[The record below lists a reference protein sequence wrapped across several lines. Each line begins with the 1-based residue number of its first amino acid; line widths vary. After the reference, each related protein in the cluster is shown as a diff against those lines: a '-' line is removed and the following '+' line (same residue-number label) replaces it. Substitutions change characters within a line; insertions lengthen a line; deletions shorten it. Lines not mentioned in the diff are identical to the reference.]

1 MNVDEENPW
10 LGLRSFS
17 EDVSQYFFGR
27 DREIPELTDR
37 IRQRPLTILYGQSG
51 LGKTSL
57 LNAGVIPLLRQQGYA
72 PVLIR
77 VIYDPQLQPL
87 APEQQLLQEF
97 ARHFPNAPQPATA
110 APTLW
115 DLFHDPQFGFADEA
129 GTSAAAKAL
138 PRPVL
143 LLDQFEEIFT
153 LGLTLREQQTRELF
167 EALACIVENRPPES
181 ARRRLEDDDY
191 ADRVLQH
198 VRPCRVV
205 FSMRDDY
212 LHQLERWRRQMP
224 SMMDNR
230 SELRRLSGK
239 QAFDAAFNPGLR
251 RRAAGKGPPILAVE
265 TAEQIVRLAAGKSAD
280 VPLEEIENVPPL
292 LSLICEQLN
301 LRRLRAGHQTIDS
314 ANMQGTA
321 DEVLRDFC
329 RDNFRGAHPA
339 VREFVEQRLV
349 SGAGIRQS
357 VNLESAEQELR
368 VAGVPT
374 PEQALKTLIDR
385 RLLTIEDRGGISRLE
400 LTHDILAP
408 VIVRSRTAGTSEQ
421 SLQTALAVY
430 DSLADPAVAGPSPD
444 QRIAERLFRSL
455 SQQGMTGETVR
466 RQPSQTLETLAA
478 EIGADVSRTVAVA
491 SQFAERG
498 ILVLQPAHAP
508 AGPSSVADVEHRSLF
523 SEWKLLS
530 TWIAQEHQDAD
541 DFRTLRNLQHNGVR
555 VLDDTS
561 LKRAELFFDR
571 VRPTVAWV
579 KRYDSAIAS
588 QTDATQSLLSCQQL
602 VQNSITRRK
611 QQRLITRLAI
621 ALAVVFFAGAGWWVW
636 DQSRR
641 QESRLFTQKF
651 LAAPAAFVGDLAQHR
666 REALPILLQK
676 YEQDDPAHPEQK
688 LHAAW
693 GLARLQPEQRLLD
706 YLTAQVPR
714 LSSQQFRGTA
724 VALKDLLDALRQP
737 VPEFVSRQLQA
748 VVDNR
753 KIELRWLLMGLAL
766 GETQQ
771 LDYYCKAK
779 PDPSDT
785 TQLMLDLPTVPIDVE
800 WLNQVLAPSYPLAAE
815 TRYLLCLVAGGLQ
828 AGPVEAESS
837 LRTLFTE
844 APDPG
849 THAAA
854 RWALQQLQYT
864 DDVLENMIAGCTE
877 QVAEQTKRDWYVTPR
892 LGPPDRQVPGF
903 TMVRIPSHPDFPLG
917 CVTDEIDNDANDP
930 KATWQPRDAEPVKSF
945 WMSDRE
951 VSQQQ
956 IIAVLEDDA
965 RWQQLEPRWQ
975 TLRSKLRRRFPSSEY
990 PLEPNALPA
999 DVSWYDAVDICN
1011 LLSVYAGLE
1020 PAYQIAKQA
1029 SFVVDGCTVVV
1040 PRRRPLVSLTQG
1052 NGYRLPTEREWE
1064 YACRALSMS
1073 IFNFGQNDD
1082 IFSQR
1087 YSFGEGYVW
1096 LKLFAI
1102 YSKHN
1107 APVGSLRPSRWG
1119 LFDIY
1124 GNHWEWC
1131 WDVFDTP
1138 ESFTEWSGIC
1148 DWSTSDFDPFHPVGV
1163 LRGGSCHGYNILDL
1177 RSAKRRGMSRDFSF
1191 DPDLRDNDV
1200 GFRLSRTK

>member
-27 DREIPELTDR
+27 DREIPELSDR

-57 LNAGVIPLLRQQGYA
+57 LNAGVIPRLRQQGYA

-167 EALACIVENRPPES
+167 EALACIVENKPPES

-230 SELRRLSGK
+230 CELRRLSGK

-357 VNLESAEQELR
+357 VNLESAELELR

-455 SQQGMTGETVR
+455 SQHGMTGETVR

-491 SQFAERG
+491 RQFAERG

-579 KRYDSAIAS
+579 KRYDSAVAS

-651 LAAPAAFVGDLAQHR
+651 LAAPAAFVGDLEQHR

-748 VVDNR
+748 VTDNR

-766 GETQQ
+766 GETQR
-771 LDYYCKAK
+771 LDYYCQAK

-785 TQLMLDLPTVPIDVE
+785 TQLMLDLPTVPIDVD

-877 QVAEQTKRDWYVTPR
+877 QLAEQTKRDWYVTPR

-917 CVTDEIDNDANDP
+917 SVTDEIDNDANDP

-975 TLRSKLRRRFPSSEY
+975 TLRSEVRLRFTSSEA
-990 PLEPNALPA
+990 PLEANALPA
-999 DVSWYDAVDICN
+999 DVPWYDAVDICN

-1020 PAYQIAKQA
+1020 PAYEIAKVLVVEGS
-1029 SFVVDGCTVVV
+1029 SFDAREET
-1040 PRRRPLVSLTQG
+1040 LVSLARG
-1052 NGYRLPTEREWE
+1052 KGYRLPAEREWE
-1064 YACRALSMS
+1064 YACRALSLS
-1073 IFNFGQNDD
+1073 RF
-1082 IFSQR
+1082 
-1087 YSFGEGYVW
+1087 SFGDDED
-1096 LKLFAI
+1096 
-1102 YSKHN
+1102 N
-1107 APVGSLRPSRWG
+1107 ASLYAVVDGSALVRGGRRRPSRWG
-1119 LFDIY
+1119 LFDMH
-1124 GNHWEWC
+1124 GSMWEWC
-1131 WDVFDTP
+1131 WDRHDTSRSSTADDGWDDWWIQSL
-1138 ESFTEWSGIC
+1138 EDSGSFR
-1148 DWSTSDFDPFHPVGV
+1148 V
-1163 LRGGSCHGYNILDL
+1163 LRGGSWRNVPNGVRCAL
-1177 RSAKRRGMSRDFSF
+1177 RYYFTPEVRAN
-1191 DPDLRDNDV
+1191 ND
-1200 GFRLSRTK
+1200 GFRLVLE